1 MNANTN
7 SFANVSDAAIKTM
20 KVAELRQLVRDM
32 RDAMLAQQN
41 TSKPTNATG
50 AIVGNIVKG
59 SPVFPQVA
67 AFAKTH
73 GVPTTKV
80 VITGERMTI
89 KR

>member
-1 MNANTN
+1 MQEANRLELSVSQDEIN
-7 SFANVSDAAIKTM
+7 SGF
-20 KVAELRQLVRDM
+20 
-32 RDAMLAQQN
+32 AMLAQQN

>member
-1 MNANTN
+1 MNANTT
-7 SFANVSDAAIKTM
+7 DLEAARRGFT
-20 KVAELRQLVRDM
+20 
-32 RDAMLAQQN
+32 
-41 TSKPTNATG
+41 KPTNATG